1 MEAGMRARSVTIRLS
16 CWNGDRVAVIPHYG
30 PRLVPALFKILFKG
44 LDVYEVLAYID
55 HPVATVCRSASH
67 LAPRDSYLSKPGL
80 QSLEYRLNLTR
91 CSSSAAGFR
100 RNGAIHR
107 SASRASKLVRLRLDA
122 GWSLRQPGFR
132 PRPALAEAASD
143 LCLQDWEDC
152 FGFPASLPSILAHAG
167 VNLIE
172 GFLGRA
178 SRMGT

>member
-1 MEAGMRARSVTIRLS
+1 
-16 CWNGDRVAVIPHYG
+16 
-30 PRLVPALFKILFKG
+30 
-44 LDVYEVLAYID
+44 
-55 HPVATVCRSASH
+55 
-67 LAPRDSYLSKPGL
+67 
-80 QSLEYRLNLTR
+80 
-91 CSSSAAGFR
+91 
-100 RNGAIHR
+100 
-107 SASRASKLVRLRLDA
+107 LVRLRLDA